1 MTITIEFFG
10 NFESKTCLQGKYSR
24 MLKRI
29 ITLLIIFLSSIFA
42 HAQNDTLTAVLIDTA
57 APKQRFVKRVF
68 TNTFNRYFNDSTGPE
83 KPKFLLYPTVAFS
96 PETSWEIGFSAL
108 LLYYAKRDTSNRL
121 SEIQT
126 FNFFTLN
133 KQYGAWFDHFIYADK
148 DKWFFLGRLRFQRF
162 PLQYYGIGPNAKETD
177 KQLVNS
183 DYILIRERVL
193 RKIVPNLFAGLELD
207 YQKLY
212 NVSIETNGSNLPLPL
227 GSNGTQN
234 LGIGTGM
241 VFDDRHN
248 ALNVRKGHFAEIA
261 LMNYSPRLG
270 SDFKFNTLTIDGR
283 IYRTVKKNQV
293 FAAQLY
299 LQSVTG
305 NAPFNQL
312 ALLGSDGL
320 MRGYYYGRYRDKKY
334 MAAQAEYR
342 FLPLPFSK
350 RLGAAAFVSTGT
362 VAPTMAAFSIKNL
375 FPAGGVGLRYL
386 VFPKKDIFL
395 RFDVGFTREGPAFY
409 VYTGEAF

>member
-1 MTITIEFFG
+1 MNANLPTRETPQMRQNFFSLLLCLMFATTIEAQTDTG
-10 NFESKTCLQGKYSR
+10 MEVRPDVTLVQQG
-24 MLKRI
+24 
-29 ITLLIIFLSSIFA
+29 
-42 HAQNDTLTAVLIDTA
+42 
-57 APKQRFVKRVF
+57 FVKRVVK
-68 TNTFNRYFNDSTGPE
+68 NTFNRYFNDSTSPE
-83 KPKFLLYPTVAFS
+83 KAKFLLYPTVAFS

-108 LLYYAKRDTSNRL
+108 LLYYANRDTTNRL

-133 KQYGAWFDHFIYADK
+133 EQHGAWFDHFIYTDK

-162 PLQYYGIGPNAKETD
+162 PLQYFGIGPGAKETD

-212 NVSIETNGSNLPLPL
+212 NVSIQPSGGNLPRPL
-227 GSNGTQN
+227 GGNGTQN
-234 LGIGTGM
+234 LGIGTGL

-248 ALNVRKGHFAEIA
+248 ALNVRKGHFGEVAF
-261 LMNYSPRLG
+261 MNYSPRLG
-270 SDFKFNTLTIDGR
+270 SDFKFSTLTIDGR

-293 FAAQLY
+293 FAAQLF

-312 ALLGSDGL
+312 ALLGSEGL

-362 VAPTMAAFSIKNL
+362 VAPSVQAFNIKNL
-375 FPAGGVGLRYL
+375 LPAGGVGLRYL

>member
-1 MTITIEFFG
+1 MNANLPFWKIPLM
-10 NFESKTCLQGKYSR
+10 SK
-24 MLKRI
+24 
-29 ITLLIIFLSSIFA
+29 LLFSLLLFLLFA
-42 HAQNDTLTAVLIDTA
+42 TTVNAQNDTVAQPRADTTVA
-57 APKQRFVKRVF
+57 KQGFVKRVVK
-68 TNTFNRYFNDSTGPE
+68 NTFNRYFNDSSSPE

-133 KQYGAWFDHFIYADK
+133 KQYGAWFDHFIYTDK

-234 LGIGTGM
+234 LGIGTGL

-261 LMNYSPRLG
+261 FMNYSPSLG

-293 FAAQLY
+293 FAAQFY
-299 LQSVTG
+299 MQSVTG

-362 VAPTMAAFSIKNL
+362 VAPSIQAFNIKNL
-375 FPAGGVGLRYL
+375 LPAAGVGLRYL

-395 RFDVGFTREGPAFY
+395 RFDVGVTREGPAFY